1 MTKSPP
7 TLVVDSIML
16 GPALMLINQYL
27 SAPVP
32 EQFLLWL
39 VMVSSVCVSV
49 CLCVYLSVCLSVCV
63 SISVSVCLFEIRIHG

>member
-39 VMVSSVCVSV
+39 VMVS
-49 CLCVYLSVCLSVCV
+49 LSVCLFV
-63 SISVSVCLFEIRIHG
+63 SLSKIVTASTFNPGIFETIILMI

>member
-39 VMVSSVCVSV
+39 VMVSSVC
-49 CLCVYLSVCLSVCV
+49 LSVCLSVCV
-63 SISVSVCLFEIRIHG
+63 SISVSVCLSV